1 MPETLTAKQAELL
14 SFIKQKIASENIAPS
29 FEEMR
34 EAMGVSSKSVVHR
47 LMNGLIERG
56 HIRRTKQG
64 ARRMEVLS

>member
-14 SFIKQKIASENIAPS
+14 SFIKQKIAVDHVAPS

-47 LMNGLIERG
+47 MISGLVERG